1 MIRAAERI
9 RNVLV
14 RICTLQI
21 TILGIDSRESVSQR
35 EVLESTSMSKKTESR
50 TRAGIAGVVGAV
62 VAFGIAELVHGLYS
76 SVPSILV
83 SIAQRI
89 VELTPGGLVT
99 AGIELL
105 GKADIPTLIVTVII
119 GTVTIAFL
127 LGNLAVRHPA
137 LALAGVA
144 VLAAVAVAAAL
155 ADPFVAQAPT
165 VITIV
170 GALLAGAAV
179 SEFLLRAAGLRAA
192 VEPAEEAALPG
203 EPGSMASPVV
213 RSREA
218 GSVGRISVG
227 RGGFLLL
234 GGGAAVA
241 GLAAA
246 GLGRLLGGGTVESAA
261 KPKKLNLPEA
271 PDKKQPAG
279 MGEKEDAQ
287 QAKGKSVTH
296 ETLPQPPVDASIDVP
311 GMPKLITPAS
321 SFYLI
326 DTALSSPRIDVN
338 NWKLSVKGAVDNPV
352 EFSYKDLLGMSTRE
366 ADITLSCVSN
376 TIGGGLV
383 SNGRWTGVLLSDVL
397 EEAGMSR
404 DKITSTSRQLVG
416 RSVDGF
422 TAGFKTDIAL
432 DGRNALV
439 AFGLNGS
446 ELPIKHGYPVRLVI
460 PGLYGYVSAT
470 KWLTEIE
477 LTNWNFDAYWIQ
489 RTWSK
494 EGPVKTQSRIDTI
507 SDGDNLSAGKN
518 PIGGIAWAPHRGIE
532 KVEVSTDGGQTWNT
546 ASLAKQ
552 LAEDTWRLYV
562 YDWDATPGDYT
573 IQVRATDGN
582 GETQTAQEASPHPS
596 GATGYHTIEVTVG

>member
-1 MIRAAERI
+1 MGKKGT
-9 RNVLV
+9 V
-14 RICTLQI
+14 
-21 TILGIDSRESVSQR
+21 
-35 EVLESTSMSKKTESR
+35 TS
-50 TRAGIAGVVGAV
+50 RAGIAGVVGAV
-62 VAFGIAELVHGLYS
+62 VAFGITELVHGLYS

-99 AGIELL
+99 KGIEVL
-105 GKADIPTLIVTVII
+105 GTADIPTLITTVLF
-119 GTVTIAFL
+119 GTVVITFL
-127 LGNLAVRHPA
+127 LGNLAVRHPS
-137 LALAGVA
+137 LALAGVG
-144 VLAAVAVAAAL
+144 VLAATSIAAAL
-155 ADPFVAQAPT
+155 ADPFVATVPT

-179 SEFLLRAAGLRAA
+179 SELLLRAAGLRATL
-192 VEPAEEAALPG
+192 EPAEEATLTG
-203 EPGSMASPVV
+203 EPGSVASPVM

-218 GSVGRISVG
+218 GSDESIAVG

-234 GGGAAVA
+234 AGGAAVA

-246 GLGRLLGGGTVESAA
+246 GVGRLLGGGTVKTAVG
-261 KPKKLNLPEA
+261 PKKLNLPEA
-271 PDKKQPAG
+271 PRKGNEEAAQKGAG
-279 MGEKEDAQ
+279 EA
-287 QAKGKSVTH
+287 VTH
-296 ETLPQPPVDASIDVP
+296 ETLPNPPADASIDVP
-311 GMPKLITPAS
+311 GMPELITPAS

-326 DTALSSPRIDVN
+326 DTELTSPRIDAN
-338 NWKLSVKGAVDNPV
+338 DWKLSVNGAVDNPV
-352 EFSYKDLLGMSTRE
+352 EFSYKDLLGMPTRE

-376 TIGGGLV
+376 TVGGGLV

-404 DKITSTSRQLVG
+404 DKITNASRQLVG

-422 TAGFKTDIAL
+422 TTGFKTDIAL

-446 ELPIKHGYPVRLVI
+446 ELPVQHGFPVRLVI

-494 EGPVKTQSRIDTI
+494 EGPIKTQSRIDTI
-507 SDGDNLSAGKN
+507 SAGDNLSAGKN

-532 KVEVSTDGGQTWNT
+532 RVEVSTDGGETWNT
-546 ASLAKQ
+546 AQLAKQ
-552 LAEDTWRLYV
+552 LAEDTWRQYV
-562 YDWDATPGDYT
+562 YDWDATPGDHT

-582 GETQTAQEASPHPS
+582 GETQTAAQAPPHPS
-596 GATGYHTIEVTVG
+596 GATGYHTLYVTVG

>member
-1 MIRAAERI
+1 MGKQTR
-9 RNVLV
+9 
-14 RICTLQI
+14 
-21 TILGIDSRESVSQR
+21 
-35 EVLESTSMSKKTESR
+35 SR

-62 VAFGIAELVHGLYS
+62 VAFGIAELVHGLYTP
-76 SVPSILV
+76 VPSIFV
-83 SIAQRI
+83 SLAQRI
-89 VELTPGGLVT
+89 VELTPGTLVT
-99 AGIELL
+99 QGIEIL
-105 GKADIPTLIVTVII
+105 GTADIPTLIASMLI
-119 GTVTIAFL
+119 GTVVFAIL
-127 LGNLAVRHPA
+127 LGNLAVSRPS
-137 LALAGVA
+137 LALLGVA
-144 VLAAVAVAAAL
+144 VLAIIAIAAAL
-155 ADPFVAQAPT
+155 ADPFVATVPT
-165 VITIV
+165 IVTIV
-170 GALLAGAAV
+170 GALLAGSAV
-179 SEFLLRAAGLRAA
+179 TERLLRAAGLRPEAEPTG
-192 VEPAEEAALPG
+192 EPAPAGA
-203 EPGSMASPVV
+203 PGSAASPAV

-218 GSVGRISVG
+218 GSDEGIAVG

-246 GLGRLLGGGTVESAA
+246 GVGRLLGGGTAQSAA
-261 KPKKLNLPEA
+261 KPKKLDLPE
-271 PDKKQPAG
+271 KQPAG
-279 MGEKEDAQ
+279 DGKQPEAQ
-287 QAKGKSVTH
+287 EGASETVTH
-296 ETLPQPPVDASIDVP
+296 ETLPNPPADASIDVP
-311 GMPKLITPAS
+311 GMPDLITPAS

-326 DTALSSPRIDVN
+326 DTALTSPRIDAN
-338 NWKLSVKGAVDNPV
+338 TWKLSVKGAVDNPV
-352 EFSYKDLLGMSTRE
+352 EFSYKDLLGMPTRE

-397 EEAGMSR
+397 AEAGMSR
-404 DKITSTSRQLVG
+404 DRISGASKQLVG

-422 TAGFKTDIAL
+422 TTGFKTDIAL

-460 PGLYGYVSAT
+460 PGLYGYISAT

-507 SDGDNLSAGKN
+507 KDGDNLSPGKN

-532 KVEVSTDGGQTWNT
+532 KVEVSTDGGETWNT

-552 LAEDTWRLYV
+552 LAEDTWRQYV
-562 YDWDATPGDYT
+562 YDWNATPGDYT
-573 IQVRATDGN
+573 IQVRATDGT
-582 GETQTAQEASPHPS
+582 GETQTATETPPHPS
-596 GATGYHTIEVTVG
+596 GATGYHTIDVSVG

>member
-1 MIRAAERI
+1 M
-9 RNVLV
+9 
-14 RICTLQI
+14 
-21 TILGIDSRESVSQR
+21 G
-35 EVLESTSMSKKTESR
+35 KKTANSR

-62 VAFGIAELVHGLYS
+62 VAFGITELVHGLYS

-99 AGIELL
+99 KGIELL
-105 GKADIPTLIVTVII
+105 GKADIPTLLVTVLVA
-119 GTVTIAFL
+119 TVVMTFV
-127 LGNLAVRHPA
+127 LGNLAVRHPS

-144 VLAAVAVAAAL
+144 VLAAVAIAAAL
-155 ADPFVAQAPT
+155 ADPFVAPGPT

-170 GALLAGAAV
+170 GALLAGAVV
-179 SEFLLRAAGLRAA
+179 SEFLLRAAGLRTPI
-192 VEPAEEAALPG
+192 EPTEEATLAG
-203 EPGSMASPVV
+203 EPGSAASPVV

-218 GSVGRISVG
+218 GSDESIAVG

-234 GGGAAVA
+234 SGGAVVA

-246 GLGRLLGGGTVESAA
+246 GVGRLLGGGTVKTAVR
-261 KPKKLNLPEA
+261 PKKLNLPET
-271 PDKKQPAG
+271 PDKKLAG
-279 MGEKEDAQ
+279 
-287 QAKGKSVTH
+287 KGDQEGARKGADKAVTH
-296 ETLPQPPVDASIDVP
+296 ETLPQPPADASIDVP
-311 GMPKLITPAS
+311 GMPDLITPGS

-326 DTALSSPRIDVN
+326 DTALTSPRIDAN
-338 NWKLSVKGAVDNPV
+338 SWKLSVKGAVDNPV
-352 EFSYKDLLGMSTRE
+352 EFSYKDLLGMPTRE

-376 TIGGGLV
+376 TVGGGLV

-404 DKITSTSRQLVG
+404 DKITSASRQLVG

-422 TAGFKTDIAL
+422 TTGFKTDIAL

-446 ELPIKHGYPVRLVI
+446 QLPITHGFPVRLVI
-460 PGLYGYVSAT
+460 PGLYGYISAT

-507 SDGDNLSAGKN
+507 SAGDNLSAGKN

-532 KVEVSTDGGQTWNT
+532 KVEVSTDGGETWNT
-546 ASLAKQ
+546 ATLAKQ
-552 LAEDTWRLYV
+552 LAEDTWRQYV
-562 YDWDATPGDYT
+562 YDWDAKPGDYT

-582 GETQTAQEASPHPS
+582 GETQTASEAPPHPS
-596 GATGYHTIEVTVG
+596 GATGYHTIDVSVG

>member
-1 MIRAAERI
+1 
-9 RNVLV
+9 
-14 RICTLQI
+14 
-21 TILGIDSRESVSQR
+21 
-35 EVLESTSMSKKTESR
+35 MSKKTEGR
-50 TRAGIAGVVGAV
+50 MRAGIAGVVGAV
-62 VAFGIAELVHGLYS
+62 VAFGISELVHGLYS
-76 SVPSILV
+76 SVPSIFV

-89 VELTPGGLVT
+89 VELTPGRLVT

-105 GKADIPTLIVTVII
+105 GKADIPTLIATLLI
-119 GTVTIAFL
+119 GTVAITFF
-127 LGNLAVRHPA
+127 LGNLAIRHPS

-144 VLAAVAVAAAL
+144 VLAAIAVVAAL
-155 ADPFVAQAPT
+155 ADPFVAALPT
-165 VITIV
+165 VITIAC
-170 GALLAGAAV
+170 ALLAGAAV
-179 SEFLLRAAGLRAA
+179 TELLLRAAGLRAA
-192 VEPAEEAALPG
+192 VVPTEGLPLAG
-203 EPGSMASPVV
+203 EPGSAASPVM

-218 GSVGRISVG
+218 GSDGRVAVG

-234 GGGAAVA
+234 GGAAVA

-246 GLGRLLGGGTVESAA
+246 GVGRLLGGGTAESAA
-261 KPKKLNLPEA
+261 KPKKLNLPET
-271 PDKKQPAG
+271 PEKKQPVG
-279 MGEKEDAQ
+279 KGEQEEAQ
-287 QAKGKSVTH
+287 KSKGKAATH
-296 ETLPQPPVDASIDVP
+296 ETLPQPPADASIDVP

-321 SFYLI
+321 TFYLI

-338 NWKLSVKGAVDNPV
+338 DWTLSVKGAVDNPV

-376 TIGGGLV
+376 TVGGGLV

-397 EEAGMSR
+397 AEAGMSR
-404 DKITSTSRQLVG
+404 DKITNASRQLVG

-422 TAGFKTDIAL
+422 TTGFETDIAL

-446 ELPIKHGYPVRLVI
+446 ELPVKHGYPVRLVI

-494 EGPVKTQSRIDTI
+494 EGPIKTQSRIDTI
-507 SDGDNLSAGKN
+507 NDGDNLSPGKN

-532 KVEVSTDGGQTWNT
+532 KVEVSTDGGETWNT
-546 ASLAKQ
+546 AHLAKQ
-552 LAEDTWRLYV
+552 LAEDTWRQYV
-562 YDWDATPGDYT
+562 YDWNARPGDYT

-582 GETQTAQEASPHPS
+582 GETQTASKAPPHPS
-596 GATGYHTIEVTVG
+596 GATGYHTIDVTVG

>member
-1 MIRAAERI
+1 
-9 RNVLV
+9 
-14 RICTLQI
+14 
-21 TILGIDSRESVSQR
+21 
-35 EVLESTSMSKKTESR
+35 LEYMGKQTGSR

-62 VAFGIAELVHGLYS
+62 VAFGISELVHGLYS
-76 SVPSILV
+76 SVPSIFV

-105 GKADIPTLIVTVII
+105 GKADIPVLIATVLI
-119 GTVTIAFL
+119 GTVAIAFF
-127 LGNLAVRHPA
+127 LGNLAVRHPS

-144 VLAAVAVAAAL
+144 ALAAIAVAAAL
-155 ADPFVAQAPT
+155 ADPFVAPAPT
-165 VITIV
+165 VITIA

-179 SEFLLRAAGLRAA
+179 TELLLRAAGLRAA
-192 VEPAEEAALPG
+192 AVPTEEPPLAG
-203 EPGSMASPVV
+203 EPGSAASPVM

-218 GSVGRISVG
+218 GSEGRMAFG

-246 GLGRLLGGGTVESAA
+246 GVGRLLGGTTTEIVAR
-261 KPKKLNLPEA
+261 PKKLNLPEA
-271 PDKKQPAG
+271 PADTEQPKRG
-279 MGEKEDAQ
+279 ST
-287 QAKGKSVTH
+287 GKAATH
-296 ETLPQPPVDASIDVP
+296 ETLPQPPADASIDLP

-321 SFYLI
+321 AFYLI
-326 DTALSSPRIDVN
+326 DTALTSPRIDVN
-338 NWKLSVKGAVDNPV
+338 DWMLSVKGAVDNPV
-352 EFSYKDLLGMSTRE
+352 GFSYKDLLELPTRE

-376 TIGGGLV
+376 TVGGGLV

-397 EEAGMSR
+397 AEAGMSR
-404 DKITSTSRQLVG
+404 DKITAASRQLVG

-422 TAGFKTDIAL
+422 TTGFKTDIAL

-477 LTNWNFDAYWIQ
+477 LTDWNFDAYWIQ

-507 SDGDNLSAGKN
+507 NAGDNLSSGKN

-532 KVEVSTDGGQTWNT
+532 KVEVSTDGGETWNT

-552 LAEDTWRLYV
+552 LAEDTWRQYV

-573 IQVRATDGN
+573 IQVRATDGT
-582 GETQTAQEASPHPS
+582 GETQTASEAPPHPS
-596 GATGYHTIEVTVG
+596 GATGYHTIDVTVG

>member
-1 MIRAAERI
+1 MGKKGT
-9 RNVLV
+9 V
-14 RICTLQI
+14 
-21 TILGIDSRESVSQR
+21 
-35 EVLESTSMSKKTESR
+35 TS
-50 TRAGIAGVVGAV
+50 RAGIAGVVGAV
-62 VAFGIAELVHGLYS
+62 VAFGITELVHGLYS

-99 AGIELL
+99 KGIEVL
-105 GKADIPTLIVTVII
+105 GTADIPTLITTVLF
-119 GTVTIAFL
+119 GTVVITFL
-127 LGNLAVRHPA
+127 LGNLAVRHPS
-137 LALAGVA
+137 LALAGVG
-144 VLAAVAVAAAL
+144 VLAATAIAAAL
-155 ADPFVAQAPT
+155 ADPFVATVPT

-179 SEFLLRAAGLRAA
+179 SELLLRAAGLRATL
-192 VEPAEEAALPG
+192 EPAEEATLTG
-203 EPGSMASPVV
+203 EPGSVASPVM

-218 GSVGRISVG
+218 GSDESIAVG

-234 GGGAAVA
+234 AGGAAVA

-246 GLGRLLGGGTVESAA
+246 GVGRLLGGGTVKTAVG
-261 KPKKLNLPEA
+261 PKKLNLPEA
-271 PDKKQPAG
+271 PRKGNEEAAQKGAG
-279 MGEKEDAQ
+279 EA
-287 QAKGKSVTH
+287 VTH
-296 ETLPQPPVDASIDVP
+296 ETLPNPPADASIDVP
-311 GMPKLITPAS
+311 GMPELITPAS

-326 DTALSSPRIDVN
+326 DTELTSPRIDAN
-338 NWKLSVKGAVDNPV
+338 DWKLSVNGAVDNPV
-352 EFSYKDLLGMSTRE
+352 EFSYKDLLGMPTRE

-376 TIGGGLV
+376 TVGGGLV

-404 DKITSTSRQLVG
+404 DKITNASRQLVG

-422 TAGFKTDIAL
+422 TTGFKTDIAL

-446 ELPIKHGYPVRLVI
+446 ELPVQHGFPVRLVI

-494 EGPVKTQSRIDTI
+494 EGPIKTQSRIDTI
-507 SDGDNLSAGKN
+507 SAGDNLSAGKN

-532 KVEVSTDGGQTWNT
+532 RVEVSTDGGETWNT
-546 ASLAKQ
+546 AQLAKQ
-552 LAEDTWRLYV
+552 LAEDTWRQYV
-562 YDWDATPGDYT
+562 YDWDATPGDHT

-582 GETQTAQEASPHPS
+582 GETQTAAQAPPHPS
-596 GATGYHTIEVTVG
+596 GATGYHTLYVTVG

>member
-1 MIRAAERI
+1 
-9 RNVLV
+9 
-14 RICTLQI
+14 
-21 TILGIDSRESVSQR
+21 
-35 EVLESTSMSKKTESR
+35 MSKRSGSR
-50 TRAGIAGVVGAV
+50 VRAGIAGVVGAV
-62 VAFGIAELVHGLYS
+62 VALGISELVHGLYS

-105 GKADIPTLIVTVII
+105 GKADIPTLIATVLI
-119 GTVTIAFL
+119 GTVAITFF
-127 LGNLAVRHPA
+127 LGNLAVRHPS
-137 LALAGVA
+137 LALACVA
-144 VLAAVAVAAAL
+144 VLAAIAAAAAL
-155 ADPFVAQAPT
+155 ADPFVATAPT
-165 VITIV
+165 VITIA

-179 SEFLLRAAGLRAA
+179 TELLLRAAGLRAT
-192 VEPAEEAALPG
+192 VEEPTLAG
-203 EPGSMASPVV
+203 EPGSAPSPVM

-218 GSVGRISVG
+218 GSEGRISVG
-227 RGGFLLL
+227 RGNFLLL
-234 GGGAAVA
+234 SGGAAVA

-246 GLGRLLGGGTVESAA
+246 GVGRLLGGGTPESAA

-271 PDKKQPAG
+271 P
-279 MGEKEDAQ
+279 EKEQPTGKGQQEEEAQ
-287 QAKGKSVTH
+287 KSAGKAVTH
-296 ETLPQPPVDASIDVP
+296 ETLPQPPADASIDVP

-321 SFYLI
+321 TFYLI

-338 NWKLSVKGAVDNPV
+338 DWTLSVKGAVDNPV
-352 EFSYKDLLGMSTRE
+352 DFSYKDLLGMSTRE

-376 TIGGGLV
+376 PVGGGLV

-404 DKITSTSRQLVG
+404 DKITNASRQLVG

-422 TAGFKTDIAL
+422 TTGFKTDIAL

-446 ELPIKHGYPVRLVI
+446 ELPVKHGYPVRLVI

-494 EGPVKTQSRIDTI
+494 EGPVKTQSRIDTVN
-507 SDGDNLSAGKN
+507 DGDNLSPGKN

-532 KVEVSTDGGQTWNT
+532 KVEVSTDGGETWNT
-546 ASLAKQ
+546 ARLAKQ
-552 LAEDTWRLYV
+552 LAEDTWRQYV
-562 YDWDATPGDYT
+562 YDWNARPGDYT

-582 GETQTAQEASPHPS
+582 GETQTASKAPPHPS
-596 GATGYHTIEVTVG
+596 GATGYHTIDVTVG

>member
-1 MIRAAERI
+1 
-9 RNVLV
+9 
-14 RICTLQI
+14 
-21 TILGIDSRESVSQR
+21 
-35 EVLESTSMSKKTESR
+35 MSKKTEGR
-50 TRAGIAGVVGAV
+50 MRAGIAGVVGAV
-62 VAFGIAELVHGLYS
+62 VAFGISELVHGLYS

-105 GKADIPTLIVTVII
+105 GKADIPTLIATVL
-119 GTVTIAFL
+119 IATMAISFY
-127 LGNLAVRHPA
+127 LGNLAVRHPS

-144 VLAAVAVAAAL
+144 ALATVAAAAAL
-155 ADPFVAQAPT
+155 ADPFVATVPT

-170 GALLAGAAV
+170 GALLAGAV
-179 SEFLLRAAGLRAA
+179 VTELLLRAAGLRAA
-192 VEPAEEAALPG
+192 EVPAEESPLAG
-203 EPGSMASPVV
+203 EPGSVASPVR
-213 RSREA
+213 RSMEA
-218 GSVGRISVG
+218 GSDGGIAVG

-234 GGGAAVA
+234 GGGLAVA

-246 GLGRLLGGGTVESAA
+246 GVGRLLGGGTAEIAA
-261 KPKKLNLPEA
+261 RPKKLNLPEA
-271 PDKKQPAG
+271 PDKKQQAG
-279 MGEKEDAQ
+279 EGKEAQ
-287 QAKGKSVTH
+287 KSKGKAVTH
-296 ETLPQPPVDASIDVP
+296 ETLPQPPADASIDVP
-311 GMPKLITPAS
+311 GIPKLITPAS
-321 SFYLI
+321 AFYLI
-326 DTALSSPRIDVN
+326 DTALTSPRIDAN
-338 NWKLSVKGAVDNPV
+338 DWKLSVKGAVDNPV

-376 TIGGGLV
+376 TVGGGLV

-397 EEAGMSR
+397 AEAGMSR
-404 DKITSTSRQLVG
+404 DKITTASRQLVG

-422 TAGFKTDIAL
+422 TTGFKTDIAL

-446 ELPIKHGYPVRLVI
+446 ELPVKHGYPVRLVI

-494 EGPVKTQSRIDTI
+494 EGPIKTQSRIDTI
-507 SDGDNLSAGKN
+507 SAGDNLSAGKN
-518 PIGGIAWAPHRGIE
+518 PIGGIAWAPHRAIQ
-532 KVEVSTDGGQTWNT
+532 KVEVSTDGGETWNT
-546 ASLAKQ
+546 ARLAKQ
-552 LAEDTWRLYV
+552 LAEDTWRQYV
-562 YDWDATPGDYT
+562 YDWDAKPGDYT

-582 GETQTAQEASPHPS
+582 GETQTATKAPPHPS
-596 GATGYHTIEVTVG
+596 GATGYHTIDVTVG

>member
-1 MIRAAERI
+1 MIRSAEGI

-14 RICTLQI
+14 RICEAQA
-21 TILGIDSRESVSQR
+21 TIRGIDSRESVSQR

-62 VAFGIAELVHGLYS
+62 VAFGITELVHGLYS

-99 AGIELL
+99 KGIELL

-127 LGNLAVRHPA
+127 LGNLAIRRPS

-144 VLAAVAVAAAL
+144 VLAAVAIAAAL
-155 ADPFVAQAPT
+155 ADPFVAQAST

-179 SEFLLRAAGLRAA
+179 SELLLRAAGLRST
-192 VEPAEEAALPG
+192 VEPAEEPPLAG
-203 EPGSMASPVV
+203 EPGSAASPVM

-218 GSVGRISVG
+218 GSDERIAVG

-246 GLGRLLGGGTVESAA
+246 GVGRLLGGGTVKNAVR
-261 KPKKLNLPEA
+261 PKKLNLPEA
-271 PDKKQPAG
+271 PDNK
-279 MGEKEDAQ
+279 Q
-287 QAKGKSVTH
+287 QAGKGEQEEAQKGARKAVTH
-296 ETLPQPPVDASIDVP
+296 ETLPQPPADASIDVP
-311 GMPKLITPAS
+311 GMPDLITSAN

-326 DTALSSPRIDVN
+326 DTALTSPRIDAN

-352 EFSYKDLLGMSTRE
+352 EFSYKDLLGMPTRE

-376 TIGGGLV
+376 TVGGGLV

-404 DKITSTSRQLVG
+404 DKITSASRQLVG

-422 TAGFKTDIAL
+422 TTGFKTDIAL

-446 ELPIKHGYPVRLVI
+446 ELPGQHGYPVRLVI

-507 SDGDNLSAGKN
+507 SAGDNLSAGKN

-532 KVEVSTDGGQTWNT
+532 KVEVSTDGGQNWNT
-546 ASLAKQ
+546 ARLAKQ
-552 LAEDTWRLYV
+552 LAEDTWRQYV
-562 YDWDATPGDYT
+562 YDWEANPGDYT

-582 GETQTAQEASPHPS
+582 GETQTASKAPPHPS
-596 GATGYHTIEVTVG
+596 GATGYHTIDVTVG

>member
-1 MIRAAERI
+1 MIRSTEGI

-14 RICTLQI
+14 RNCEGQA
-21 TILGIDSRESVSQR
+21 TIRGIDSGESVSQR
-35 EVLESTSMSKKTESR
+35 EVLESTTMSKRSGSR
-50 TRAGIAGVVGAV
+50 VRAGIAGVVGAV
-62 VAFGIAELVHGLYS
+62 VALGISELVHGLYA

-89 VELTPGGLVT
+89 VELTPGKLVT

-105 GKADIPTLIVTVII
+105 GKADIPTLIATVLI
-119 GTVTIAFL
+119 GTVAISFF
-127 LGNLAVRHPA
+127 LGNLAVRHPS

-144 VLAAVAVAAAL
+144 VLAAIAAAAAL
-155 ADPFVAQAPT
+155 ADPFVATVPT
-165 VITIV
+165 VITIA

-179 SEFLLRAAGLRAA
+179 TELLLRAAGLRAT
-192 VEPAEEAALPG
+192 VEEPTLAG
-203 EPGSMASPVV
+203 EPGSAPSPVM

-218 GSVGRISVG
+218 GSEGRISVG
-227 RGGFLLL
+227 RGDFLLL
-234 GGGAAVA
+234 SGGAAVA

-246 GLGRLLGGGTVESAA
+246 GVGRLLGGRTPESAA
-261 KPKKLNLPEA
+261 KPKKLNLHEA
-271 PDKKQPAG
+271 PEKKQPAG
-279 MGEKEDAQ
+279 KGQQEEAQ
-287 QAKGKSVTH
+287 KSAGKAVTH
-296 ETLPQPPVDASIDVP
+296 ETLPQPPADASIDVP

-321 SFYLI
+321 TFYLI

-338 NWKLSVKGAVDNPV
+338 DWTLSVKGAVDNPV
-352 EFSYKDLLGMSTRE
+352 DFSYKDLLGMSTRE

-376 TIGGGLV
+376 PVGGGLV

-404 DKITSTSRQLVG
+404 DKITNASRQLVG

-422 TAGFKTDIAL
+422 TTGFKTDIAL

-494 EGPVKTQSRIDTI
+494 EGPVKTQSRIDTVN
-507 SDGDNLSAGKN
+507 DGDNLSPGKN

-532 KVEVSTDGGQTWNT
+532 KVEVSTDGGETWNT
-546 ASLAKQ
+546 AHLAKQ
-552 LAEDTWRLYV
+552 LAEDTWRQYV
-562 YDWDATPGDYT
+562 YDWNARPGDYT

-582 GETQTAQEASPHPS
+582 GETQTASKAPPHPS
-596 GATGYHTIEVTVG
+596 GATGYHTIYVTVG

>member
-1 MIRAAERI
+1 MIRSTERI

-14 RICTLQI
+14 RICEAQA
-21 TILGIDSRESVSQR
+21 TIRGIDSRESVSQR
-35 EVLESTSMSKKTESR
+35 EVLESTTMSKKSESR
-50 TRAGIAGVVGAV
+50 VRAGIAGVVGAV
-62 VAFGIAELVHGLYS
+62 VALGISELVHGLYA

-89 VELTPGGLVT
+89 VELTPGKLVT

-105 GKADIPTLIVTVII
+105 GKADIPTLIATVLI
-119 GTVTIAFL
+119 GTVAITFF
-127 LGNLAVRHPA
+127 LGNLAVRHPS

-144 VLAAVAVAAAL
+144 VLAAIAAAAAL
-155 ADPFVAQAPT
+155 ADPFVATVPT
-165 VITIV
+165 VITIA

-179 SEFLLRAAGLRAA
+179 TELLLRAAGLRAT
-192 VEPAEEAALPG
+192 VEEPTLAG
-203 EPGSMASPVV
+203 EPGSAPSPVM

-218 GSVGRISVG
+218 GSEGRISVG
-227 RGGFLLL
+227 RGDFLLL
-234 GGGAAVA
+234 SGGAAVA

-246 GLGRLLGGGTVESAA
+246 GVGRLLGGRTPESAA
-261 KPKKLNLPEA
+261 KPKKLNLHEA
-271 PDKKQPAG
+271 PEKKQPAG
-279 MGEKEDAQ
+279 KGQQEEAQ
-287 QAKGKSVTH
+287 KSAGKAVTH
-296 ETLPQPPVDASIDVP
+296 ETLPQPPADASIDVP

-321 SFYLI
+321 TFYLI

-338 NWKLSVKGAVDNPV
+338 DWTLSVKGAVDNPV
-352 EFSYKDLLGMSTRE
+352 DFSYKDLLGMSTRE

-376 TIGGGLV
+376 PVGGGLV

-404 DKITSTSRQLVG
+404 DKITNASRQLVG

-422 TAGFKTDIAL
+422 TTGFKTDIAL

-494 EGPVKTQSRIDTI
+494 EGPVKTQSRIDTVN
-507 SDGDNLSAGKN
+507 DGDNLSPGKN

-532 KVEVSTDGGQTWNT
+532 KVEVSTDVGETWNT
-546 ASLAKQ
+546 ARLAKQ
-552 LAEDTWRLYV
+552 LAEDTWRQYV
-562 YDWDATPGDYT
+562 YDWNARPGDYT

-582 GETQTAQEASPHPS
+582 GETQTASKAPPHPS
-596 GATGYHTIEVTVG
+596 GATGYHTIDVTVG

>member
-1 MIRAAERI
+1 
-9 RNVLV
+9 
-14 RICTLQI
+14 
-21 TILGIDSRESVSQR
+21 
-35 EVLESTSMSKKTESR
+35 MSKKTEGR
-50 TRAGIAGVVGAV
+50 MRAGIAGVVGAV
-62 VAFGIAELVHGLYS
+62 VAFGISELVHGLYS

-105 GKADIPTLIVTVII
+105 GKADIPTLIATVL
-119 GTVTIAFL
+119 IATMAISFY
-127 LGNLAVRHPA
+127 LGNLAVRHPS

-144 VLAAVAVAAAL
+144 ALATVAAAAAL
-155 ADPFVAQAPT
+155 ADPFVATVPT

-170 GALLAGAAV
+170 GALLAGAV
-179 SEFLLRAAGLRAA
+179 VTELLLRAAGLRAA
-192 VEPAEEAALPG
+192 EVPAEESPLAG
-203 EPGSMASPVV
+203 EPGSAASPVR
-213 RSREA
+213 RSMEA
-218 GSVGRISVG
+218 GSDGGIAVG

-234 GGGAAVA
+234 GGGLAVA

-246 GLGRLLGGGTVESAA
+246 GVGRLLGGGTAEIAA
-261 KPKKLNLPEA
+261 RPKKLNLPEA
-271 PDKKQPAG
+271 PDKKQQAG
-279 MGEKEDAQ
+279 EGKEAQ
-287 QAKGKSVTH
+287 KSKGKAVTH
-296 ETLPQPPVDASIDVP
+296 ETLPQPPADASIDVP
-311 GMPKLITPAS
+311 GIPKLITPAS
-321 SFYLI
+321 AFYLI
-326 DTALSSPRIDVN
+326 DTALTSPRIDAN
-338 NWKLSVKGAVDNPV
+338 DWKLSVKGAVDNPV

-376 TIGGGLV
+376 TVGGGLV

-397 EEAGMSR
+397 AEAGMSR
-404 DKITSTSRQLVG
+404 DKITTASRQLVG

-422 TAGFKTDIAL
+422 TTGFKTDIAL

-446 ELPIKHGYPVRLVI
+446 ELPVKHGYPVRLVI

-494 EGPVKTQSRIDTI
+494 EGPIKTQSRIDTI
-507 SDGDNLSAGKN
+507 SAGDNLSSGKN
-518 PIGGIAWAPHRGIE
+518 PIGGIAWAPHRGIQ
-532 KVEVSTDGGQTWNT
+532 KVEVSTDGGETWNI
-546 ASLAKQ
+546 ARLAKQ
-552 LAEDTWRLYV
+552 LAEDTWRQYV
-562 YDWDATPGDYT
+562 YDWDAKPGDYT

-582 GETQTAQEASPHPS
+582 GETQTATKAPPHPS
-596 GATGYHTIEVTVG
+596 GATGYHTIDVTVG

>member
-1 MIRAAERI
+1 
-9 RNVLV
+9 
-14 RICTLQI
+14 
-21 TILGIDSRESVSQR
+21 
-35 EVLESTSMSKKTESR
+35 MSKRSGSR
-50 TRAGIAGVVGAV
+50 VRAGIAGVVGAV
-62 VAFGIAELVHGLYS
+62 VALGISELVHGLYA

-89 VELTPGGLVT
+89 VELTPGKLVT

-105 GKADIPTLIVTVII
+105 GKADIPTLIATVLI
-119 GTVTIAFL
+119 GTVAITFF
-127 LGNLAVRHPA
+127 LGNLAVRHPS

-144 VLAAVAVAAAL
+144 VLAAIAAAAAL
-155 ADPFVAQAPT
+155 ADPFVATAPT
-165 VITIV
+165 VITIA

-179 SEFLLRAAGLRAA
+179 TELLLRAAGLRAT
-192 VEPAEEAALPG
+192 VEEPTLAG
-203 EPGSMASPVV
+203 EPGSAPSPVM

-218 GSVGRISVG
+218 GSEGRISVG
-227 RGGFLLL
+227 RGDFLLL
-234 GGGAAVA
+234 SGGAAVA

-246 GLGRLLGGGTVESAA
+246 GVGRLLGGGTPESAA

-279 MGEKEDAQ
+279 KGQQEEAQ
-287 QAKGKSVTH
+287 KSAGKAVTH
-296 ETLPQPPVDASIDVP
+296 ETLPQPPADASIDVP

-321 SFYLI
+321 TFYLI

-338 NWKLSVKGAVDNPV
+338 DWTLSVKGAVDNPV
-352 EFSYKDLLGMSTRE
+352 DFSYKDLLGMSTRE

-376 TIGGGLV
+376 PVGGGLV

-404 DKITSTSRQLVG
+404 DKITNASRQLVG

-422 TAGFKTDIAL
+422 TTGFKTDIAL

-446 ELPIKHGYPVRLVI
+446 ELPVKHGYPVRLVI

-494 EGPVKTQSRIDTI
+494 EGPVKTQSRIDTVN
-507 SDGDNLSAGKN
+507 DGDNLSPGKN

-532 KVEVSTDGGQTWNT
+532 KVEVSTDGGETWNT
-546 ASLAKQ
+546 AHLAKQ
-552 LAEDTWRLYV
+552 LAEDTWRQYV
-562 YDWDATPGDYT
+562 YDWNARPGDYT

-582 GETQTAQEASPHPS
+582 GETQTASKAPPHPS
-596 GATGYHTIEVTVG
+596 GATGYHTIDVTVG